1 MNIQQ
6 LLGYL
11 TDNKEK
17 TELMEL
23 YSKARSSNPKQIPLT
38 DLRHSLNDEP
48 DSSVKQSLPYY
59 KTLLKSQNATIKNSQ
74 QTIQEQRKKIADLKK
89 ETFWM
94 YGVSKKDRKAKK
106 AKKREIKSAKASLK
120 SSKQALQDAIRK
132 RNNIQ
137 HTISK
142 IKDESKKAKQTLA
155 SYEKSILGQVQT
167 QKLLA
172 QISSILPKIPNLS
185 DPKYADMI
193 SLHNQYAKKAI
204 SIHDPLPQPN
214 EIPSSIRNI
223 VTLELGKQ
231 VAEKGLQT
239 IRGVVHTVQ
248 TLTGNKTDL
257 QKTLKKWATKSANT
271 RPTFFKEVADFLKDT
286 GSPLAEILLP
296 IIFQTQQRALPRP
309 NIQPRQALP
318 ASGPTIPTPMF
329 PSFPSYDNE
338 R

>member
-6 LLGYL
+6 LLKYL
-11 TDNKEK
+11 TDNTEK
-17 TELMEL
+17 KELMKL
-23 YSKARSSNPKQIPLT
+23 YSIAQSSNSKQIPLT

-94 YGVSKKDRKAKK
+94 YGVSKKDRKAKQ

-137 HTISK
+137 HTISR
-142 IKDESKKAKQTLA
+142 IKAESKEAKQTLA

-231 VAEKGLQT
+231 AAEKGLQT

-257 QKTLKKWATKSANT
+257 QNTLKKWATKSANT
-271 RPTFFKEVADFLKDT
+271 RTTFLEEVAVFLKDI
-286 GSPLAEILLP
+286 GSPLAEMLLP
-296 IIFQTQQRALPRP
+296 IIFQTQQRAPSRP
-309 NIQPRQALP
+309 YPQRQALP
-318 ASGPTIPTPMF
+318 ASGPTIPTPLF